1 MERRHIRYSQF
12 RRIFSN
18 KNVKIGLLILAIGV
32 TLLIM
37 LLLFFPKEAP
47 SAVITTLISAT
58 ASFTGAYLSYGVVR
72 RHVISTEQDRIASR
86 ETVVDHYEDKLP
98 LLGLV
103 HLTEIVD
110 ISLPERLPVFTLEEA
125 PDCESKLT
133 FGINLTNNVYKFPDS
148 IRGFFGPYFDEIE
161 SRFETEGK
169 FNSRKA
175 RLDRIEGTNLHIG
188 ETTYFRSFCTNF
200 APDLNLPNN
209 GPTLREEFDH
219 EFIRG
224 DQIVSLADSPFS
236 NHLGGGG
243 LLITADGFA
252 ILGFRTADVTVGEQV
267 VGNSFG
273 GNFEYKN
280 LHTGANPE
288 DELLRE
294 ATEEIKAFDKSSI
307 RELIPLALIRR
318 VDWLGKP
325 DIHAIAFA
333 DELDNH
339 TQTHEEFYDGLSVD
353 LGIDQVESIHE
364 LFNAGV
370 ARSCVKHIA
379 TAADQSAF
387 EPSVNLLLILEL
399 WLRVAED
406 RSLVK

>member
-1 MERRHIRYSQF
+1 MERKRIWYSQL
-12 RRIFSN
+12 RRIFTN
-18 KNVKIGLLILAIGV
+18 ENVKLGLLVIAIGV
-32 TLLIM
+32 SVLIVF
-37 LLLFFPKEAP
+37 LLFFPNETP
-47 SAVITTLISAT
+47 SVVITTLMSAT
-58 ASFTGAYLSYGVVR
+58 ASFAGAYLSYGVVM
-72 RHVISTEQDRIASR
+72 RHIISTEQDRIAPP
-86 ETVVDHYEDKLP
+86 ETIVDHYDDRLP
-98 LLGLV
+98 MLKLV
-103 HLTEIVD
+103 HLNKTVD
-110 ISLPERLPVFTLEEA
+110 TPIPERLPVFTLEEA
-125 PDCESKLT
+125 SGCEHKLT
-133 FGINLTNNVYKFPDS
+133 FSVNLTNNVYNIPAS
-148 IRGFFGPYFDEIE
+148 IRGFFDPYFEEIE

-175 RLDRIEGTNLHIG
+175 RLDRVEGTNLHIG

-200 APDLNLPNN
+200 APDLILPND

-224 DQIVSLADSPFS
+224 DRIVRLGDSPFS

-280 LHTGANPE
+280 VQTGANPE

-294 ATEEIKAFDKSSI
+294 ATEEIKAFDKSSV

-339 TQTHEEFYDGLSVD
+339 TQTHEEFYDGVSVN
-353 LGIDQVESIHE
+353 LGIDQIESVDE
-364 LFNAGV
+364 LFNVEV
-370 ARSCVKHIA
+370 ARICVKRIA

-387 EPSVNLLLILEL
+387 EPSVNLLMILEF
-399 WLRVAED
+399 WLRVAEN
-406 RSLVK
+406 RSSVN